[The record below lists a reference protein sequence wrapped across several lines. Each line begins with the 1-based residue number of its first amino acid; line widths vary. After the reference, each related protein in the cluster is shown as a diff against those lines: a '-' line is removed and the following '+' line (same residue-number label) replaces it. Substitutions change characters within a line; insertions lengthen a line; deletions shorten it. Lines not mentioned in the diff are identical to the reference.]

1 MTLNKLPVIELS
13 ENSIF
18 LLALAILTFIFFF
31 TREEPKHAVKKKS
44 ICKSLIF
51 LFDYNNGSPLCL
63 IKFHYDEIKELLY
76 IYKNFTKLK
85 YYFYIYLIYNN
96 M

>member
-31 TREEPKHAVKKKS
+31 TREEKHAVKKKPFVKAS
-44 ICKSLIF
+44 F
-51 LFDYNNGSPLCL
+51 LSF
-63 IKFHYDEIKELLY
+63 LL
-76 IYKNFTKLK
+76 KQWFPTMLD
-85 YYFYIYLIYNN
+85 
-96 M
+96 

>member
-31 TREEPKHAVKKKS
+31 TREESTQLRKKH
-44 ICKSLIF
+44 L
-51 LFDYNNGSPLCL
+51 
-63 IKFHYDEIKELLY
+63 
-76 IYKNFTKLK
+76 
-85 YYFYIYLIYNN
+85 
-96 M
+96 

>member
-31 TREEPKHAVKKKS
+31 TREETKHAVKKKH
-44 ICKSLIF
+44 L
-51 LFDYNNGSPLCL
+51 
-63 IKFHYDEIKELLY
+63 
-76 IYKNFTKLK
+76 
-85 YYFYIYLIYNN
+85 
-96 M
+96 

>member
-31 TREEPKHAVKKKS
+31 TREEKHAVKKKTFIKAS
-44 ICKSLIF
+44 F
-51 LFDYNNGSPLCL
+51 LLFINNNGSLTML
-63 IKFHYDEIKELLY
+63 D
-76 IYKNFTKLK
+76 
-85 YYFYIYLIYNN
+85 
-96 M
+96 

>member
-31 TREEPKHAVKKKS
+31 TREETKHAVNDSTPKTYR
-44 ICKSLIF
+44 IW
-51 LFDYNNGSPLCL
+51 D
-63 IKFHYDEIKELLY
+63 
-76 IYKNFTKLK
+76 
-85 YYFYIYLIYNN
+85 
-96 M
+96 